1 MAGQECTV
9 VKRTR
14 TDDSFE
20 LGYVAYKDG
29 KFLYVRDATR
39 IADDDGG
46 TGRYIPSKWKY
57 LVKFENTASLSEVY
71 MLVNDNT
78 VTYERIMSSL
88 FSSDAGKH
96 IKSVL
101 LYWVK

>member
-1 MAGQECTV
+1 M
-9 VKRTR
+9 
-14 TDDSFE
+14 
-20 LGYVAYKDG
+20 
-29 KFLYVRDATR
+29 
-39 IADDDGG
+39 
-46 TGRYIPSKWKY
+46 
-57 LVKFENTASLSEVY
+57 KFENTASLSEVY

-101 LYWVK
+101 LYRVK